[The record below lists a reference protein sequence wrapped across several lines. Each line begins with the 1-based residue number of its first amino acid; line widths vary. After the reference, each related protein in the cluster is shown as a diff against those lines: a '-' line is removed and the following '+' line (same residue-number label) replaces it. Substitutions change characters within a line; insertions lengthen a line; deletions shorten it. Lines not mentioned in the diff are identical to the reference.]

1 MLNEMDGSQI
11 GEEKEA
17 YALVNSCRPYGGQPI
32 QVSWRRREVLRLAE
46 SSTPP
51 ISIQLYELA

>member
-1 MLNEMDGSQI
+1 MLNEVEGSQT

-17 YALVNSCRPYGGQPI
+17 YVLVNSCRPYGGQPV

-46 SSTPP
+46 SSTGP
-51 ISIQLYELA
+51 ISIQLYEPA